1 MKLEMMFIGALAFGL
16 VFIVFLGIYAESLDE
31 YGVEVDTST
40 TFGKMSSNI
49 QQLQTIQGNMK
60 DEREGGAVTDENAVD
75 DMIAGGYKAIRT
87 NPFKAVT
94 IAANAS
100 MTLAQETNFLTPE
113 IISFLMYT
121 IGILTLFA
129 LIAII
134 FKFTQR

>member
-16 VFIVFLGIYAESLDE
+16 VFVVFLGIYAEGLDE
-31 YGVEVDTST
+31 YNVEVDTST
-40 TFGKMSSNI
+40 TFGKMGYNI
-49 QQLQTIQGNMK
+49 QQLQSIQGNMRG
-60 DEREGGAVTDENAVD
+60 EIEGGAVTDENAVD

-94 IAANAS
+94 IATNAS
-100 MTLAQETNFLTPE
+100 MTLAQETGFLSPDIIFFLTAV
-113 IISFLMYT
+113 